1 MEVPVVTAERNHEL
15 GAFLRTRRARI
26 EPEHVGLLA
35 EGHRRVP
42 GLRREEL
49 ARLAGVS
56 PDYYTRLEQGRQ
68 PTASPSVLDRLARAL
83 RLSTEERLHLYVL
96 AGAGMPVDAAP
107 PSSAGSVD
115 YRVRRVFDLV
125 EGTPALVRGPFLD
138 LIEVNEA
145 LRFLYPDLCDLPA
158 RERNGVRWMLLSST
172 ARELYGG
179 QWETAVRDF
188 TGMLRLDVGRL
199 PSSPR
204 AREIVEEL
212 TAASP
217 LFRRLWKEHQVSGW
231 TAEAKVLHHPVAG
244 PLTFFNHAISVAG
257 VPDQQIYLLIPED
270 RPAFS
275 AALRQARTTA

>member
-1 MEVPVVTAERNHEL
+1 V
-15 GAFLRTRRARI
+15 
-26 EPEHVGLLA
+26 

-68 PTASPSVLDRLARAL
+68 ASASRSVLDRLANAL
-83 RLSTEERLHLYVL
+83 QLSNEEWLHLYAL
-96 AGAGMPVDAAP
+96 AGEGMPLNAAP
-107 PSSAGSVD
+107 PSPAGSVD
-115 YRVRRVFDLV
+115 YRVRRVFDLL
-125 EGTPALVRGPFLD
+125 EDTPALVRGPFLD

-158 RERNGVRWMLLSST
+158 RERNGVRWMLLSPT

-179 QWETAVRDF
+179 QWERAVGDF
-188 TGMLRLDVGRL
+188 TGMLRQDVGRL
-199 PSSPR
+199 PGSPR

-217 LFRRLWKEHQVSGW
+217 LFRRLWKEHQISGW
-231 TAEAKVLHHPVAG
+231 TAEAKVLNHPVAG
-244 PLTFFNHAISVAG
+244 PLSFFNHAVSVVG

-270 RPAFS
+270 RPTFS
-275 AALRQARTTA
+275 AALRQAR